1 MNKKIRFKEIL
12 KTFIFVLPYIFV
24 EFTNTLLVTID
35 KSISNS
41 IGKTAIIVFS
51 SFFTLNW
58 AINTIQVCV
67 SNAHTIVLAR
77 DKNNAKLINNS
88 AMLIEL
94 SSALIISILIFTF
107 STQITYIYNLDDD
120 ARKIL
125 SIILKLKAI
134 QLPIFSIGYVP
145 KNILKIDKKTNKIWI
160 VTVISSLINI
170 CGDILS
176 VKFGYNEIGIYVAT
190 IISSLVNTILLLFF
204 SKYKL
209 YRTTFNYIKQ
219 ILYFAKDLIFNKLI
233 QRIVNIYYTH
243 VASSFGT
250 GIYAIHCVCGTIVD
264 TLCEIIEGFYSGLL
278 VEYSND
284 IENKKENLLRK
295 VDTIEF
301 YGIIFATLFIPIF
314 IYPLWFALGKSVSW
328 NECTPYIW
336 LYSIEF
342 VATVAGCNY
351 RAYLS
356 ANKNTKAI
364 RMMAFI
370 GGLCVRVPLCYIIY
384 KFNIG
389 IIGLSVVCG
398 IDRTIRAIYLR
409 LYIKYKKINLL
420 GWFFYSIDII
430 LWIHYI
436 FFCR

>member
-1 MNKKIRFKEIL
+1 MKKKITFKEII

-58 AINTIQVCV
+58 AINTIQACV
-67 SNAHTIVLAR
+67 SSAHTICLAR
-77 DKNNAKLINNS
+77 DKQNAKQINNS
-88 AMLIEL
+88 AMFIEIL
-94 SSALIISILIFTF
+94 SSVIISIILFTF
-107 STQITYIYNLDDD
+107 SKQITYVYNLENN
-120 ARKIL
+120 AREIL

-134 QLPIFSIGYVP
+134 QLPIHSIGYVP
-145 KNILKIDKKTNKIWI
+145 KNILKIDTKTNKIWI
-160 VTVISSLINI
+160 ATVISSLVNI
-170 CGDILS
+170 FGDFLS
-176 VKFGYNEIGIYVAT
+176 VKLGYNEIGIYIAT
-190 IISSLVNTILLLFF
+190 IISSLINSILLLFL

-209 YRTTFNYIKQ
+209 FKISFDYIKQ

-250 GIYAIHCVCGTIVD
+250 SIYAIHCVCGTIID
-264 TLCEIIEGFYSGLL
+264 TLCEIIEGYYSGLL

-284 IENKKENLLRK
+284 IENKKENLLNK
-295 VDTIEF
+295 VDNIEL

-314 IYPLWFALGKSVSW
+314 IYPLWFALGKSVPW
-328 NECTPYIW
+328 NKCNPYIW

-342 VATVAGCNY
+342 IATVAGCNY

-384 KFNIG
+384 KLNIG

-398 IDRTIRAIYLR
+398 IDRTVRALYLR
-409 LYIKYKKINLL
+409 LYIKSKKKIL
-420 GWFFYSIDII
+420 FT
-430 LWIHYI
+430 
-436 FFCR
+436 